1 MFRLLCAS
9 SIGMTLL
16 MGQSLFA
23 QGLPPGNSVKNL
35 QAELDALKLRI
46 KDLEARLDK
55 AKGDSETKP
64 GFGKGKGKGKGPD
77 GFGPPGFGKGK
88 GPKGEFGKGPPWGKG
103 PPPKPGEF
111 GKGKGKGPR
120 PGEFGKGPPWGKGW
134 GKGRRK
140 PGEFGRERDRR
151 PGEYGKGRRPRPE
164 GRREE
169 PRTGSV
175 SNTEILRTLDRI
187 IREIEDL
194 RRMIR
199 R

>member
-1 MFRLLCAS
+1 MMLRLLCAS

-23 QGLPPGNSVKNL
+23 QGPPPGKDSVKKL

-46 KDLEARLDK
+46 QDLEARLDK
-55 AKGDSETKP
+55 ARGDFEKKP

-103 PPPKPGEF
+103 PPPK
-111 GKGKGKGPR
+111 
-120 PGEFGKGPPWGKGW
+120 GEFGKGPPWWGKGW
-134 GKGRRK
+134 AKGYWRK
-140 PGEFGRERDRR
+140 PGEFGKGRDRR
-151 PGEYGKGRRPRPE
+151 PGEYGKGKGPRP
-164 GRREE
+164 GDRREE
-169 PRTGSV
+169 PRAGSV
-175 SNTEILRTLDRI
+175 SNAEILRTLDRI